1 MQYEEQASPW
11 VEYSTQDGRKYWYN
25 KVTGKSSW
33 EKPQELMNDLEKAD
47 ATTNWKEFKHKDGR
61 TYYYNKET
69 KVSVW
74 EIPRELKKAREKA
87 IQEKLGVRPVE
98 TGGPKREQTD
108 SSVKTNSSVQTKVV
122 KEDDKPEKD
131 PIEKVEVNSGTNLDV
146 IVAQKYVNMS
156 WFRS

>member
-1 MQYEEQASPW
+1 
-11 VEYSTQDGRKYWYN
+11 
-25 KVTGKSSW
+25 
-33 EKPQELMNDLEKAD
+33 MNDLEKAD

-87 IQEKLGVRPVE
+87 IQEKLGVRPVD
-98 TGGPKREQTD
+98 TGVPKREQT
-108 SSVKTNSSVQTKVV
+108 NSSVQDKVV

-131 PIEKVEVNSGTNLDV
+131 SVEKPKIDSGTDLD
-146 IVAQKYVNMS
+146 IIAAQKCVNMFLPS
-156 WFRS
+156 ITNFLVKTVWPDRDLS